1 MTSVSPRSDLFLEIG
16 TGMAVFQHDQVI
28 EGPVIWLDSPQ
39 AVLDFVSQGNVRDT
53 IVLARGGTTTFLV
66 PALSA
71 GVKGVLTLQGA
82 PESHLGIL
90 TREYGIP
97 CVMSVSF
104 TEGIASSRGE
114 IIPPDGTRLRL
125 DATDAPR
132 GTVLI
137 ADEDR
142 NYGESASAGAEV
154 DPAEAEA
161 AAQLAALMA
170 SYRGEIAEGSRGHRQ
185 MSNRLRSGVLDV
197 DLQKLNRDASPEE
210 IGDFLAYAGWNLW
223 DLIKSRST
231 EGESGLIPRQ
241 EYETISFVQQW
252 SAYPPYFRQ
261 ITEAIGVDG
270 VIAMGAL
277 PRTQFGTRANLL
289 SIYSCGLPPLI
300 GRAITGALGLASDE
314 DDTAGVQTIMAFV
327 RRLQY
332 GLWGDGP
339 GFAAGRN
346 YQAAFLNEDWLTR
359 FQDSEVRFNGD
370 QDALSAFRHFNA
382 TTELAGFL
390 THYDCRVGMGDTG
403 PYPLP
408 DGGFVIVRDHFLHEP
423 ALEWAGGLNGL
434 PHCVTQAMFFRP
446 DTPVDIRI
454 NDIATTFAS
463 PANYL
468 KYLSGAAVFAR
479 DSWDS
484 PMDKV
489 RQIDTAEMARISD
502 TCNAAM
508 LQLYSDI
515 AALPWDQR
523 IRNGVKVYCRL
534 MLMPWMRGAGLW
546 GDTVPAE
553 FDQLTPLAEQA
564 YPQLT
569 GGEAMQVL
577 GGVFLLGHGLVPES
591 GLGEPPSVGPDLFG
605 PLHHVALRGSVPS
618 VPAADALIDAELIVQ
633 TPAGLLLTERGRD
646 RHAAMLTELRS
657 RLDLDALA
665 GIYDRFLALNGPMK
679 TLSARSAGAGEDA
692 AFELLGEFAELLERT
707 APVLRRTAALAAHF
721 GDYQARLGDAFARA
735 ENGALEYL
743 VAPGV
748 DSVHTVWMEL
758 HEDFL
763 QTLERDREAEG
774 SY

>member
-1 MTSVSPRSDLFLEIG
+1 MTSVSERSDLFAEIG
-16 TGMAVFQHDQVI
+16 TGMAVFQHDEVI
-28 EGPVIWLDSPQ
+28 EGPVVWLDSPQ
-39 AVLDFVSQGNVRDT
+39 AVLDFVSAGDVRNS

-71 GVKGVLTLQGA
+71 GVRGVLTLQGS

-97 CVMSVSF
+97 CVMSVTFS
-104 TEGIASSRGE
+104 EGITSSRGE
-114 IIPPDGTRLRL
+114 VIPPDGSRLRL
-125 DATDAPR
+125 DVTEVGR
-132 GTVLI
+132 GTVSI
-137 ADEDR
+137 AGEDR
-142 NYGESASAGAEV
+142 TYGGSARV
-154 DPAEAEA
+154 AEAGDPDAAAA

-197 DLQKLNRDASPEE
+197 DSDKLNRDASAEE

-252 SAYPPYFRQ
+252 SAYPTYFRQ
-261 ITEAIGVDG
+261 ITEAVGVDG
-270 VIAMGAL
+270 VIAMGAT
-277 PRTQFGTRANLL
+277 PRSQFGSRANIL

-300 GRAITGALGLASDE
+300 GRAIAAALGLASDE
-314 DDTAGVQTIMAFV
+314 DDTESVQTIVAFV

-339 GFAAGRN
+339 GFASGRG
-346 YQAAFLNEDWLTR
+346 YRAAFLGDDWLTR
-359 FQDSEVRFNGD
+359 LKDSEVRFNGD
-370 QDALSAFRHFNA
+370 ADALSAFRHFNA

-390 THYDCRVGMGDTG
+390 NHYDCRVGMGDTG

-408 DGGFVIVRDHFLHEP
+408 DGGFVLVRDHFLHEP
-423 ALEWAGGLNGL
+423 ALEWGDGLSGL

-463 PANYL
+463 PTNYL

-479 DSWDS
+479 DTWDT

-489 RQIDTAEMARISD
+489 RPVDATEMARISD
-502 TCNAAM
+502 TCNAEM
-508 LQLYSDI
+508 LQLYSEI
-515 AALPWDQR
+515 AALPWNER

-534 MLMPWMRGAGLW
+534 MLMPWMRAAGLW

-553 FDQLTPLAEQA
+553 FDTLTPLAEQA

-569 GGEAMQVL
+569 GGEAMQLL

-591 GLGEPPSVGPDLFG
+591 GLGEPPSIGTDLFG
-605 PLHHVALRGSVPS
+605 PLHHVALRGSVPT
-618 VPAADALIDAELIVQ
+618 VPAADALVDAELIVN
-633 TPAGLLLTERGRD
+633 TPAGLLLTERGRL
-646 RHAAMLTELRS
+646 RHAEMLSELRAQ
-657 RLDLDALA
+657 LDLDALA
-665 GIYDRFLALNGPMK
+665 GIYERFLAINGPMK
-679 TLSARSAGAGEDA
+679 ALSARAVGAGAEEG
-692 AFELLGEFAELLERT
+692 FELIGEFAELLERT
-707 APVLRRTAALAAHF
+707 SPILRRTAALAPHF
-721 GDYQARLGDAFARA
+721 GDYRARLGEAFGRA
-735 ENGALEYL
+735 ENGEFNYL
-743 VAPGV
+743 VAPHL